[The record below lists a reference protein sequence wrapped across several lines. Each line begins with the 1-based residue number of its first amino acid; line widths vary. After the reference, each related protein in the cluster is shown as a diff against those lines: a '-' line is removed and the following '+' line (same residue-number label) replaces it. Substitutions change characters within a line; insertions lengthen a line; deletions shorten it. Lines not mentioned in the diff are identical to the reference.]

1 MKKIHII
8 GLVMIAVAAFIMMTA
23 SQDIT
28 NYADFKQA
36 ETSNARVKIVGE
48 LAKDKDI
55 VYDPSVDADS
65 MTFFLTDDKGET
77 RKVKLLKAKP
87 QDFERA
93 ESIVLTGSMKQ
104 GTFVADEILM
114 KCPSKY
120 KTEEMAIEQ
129 AS

>member
-1 MKKIHII
+1 
-8 GLVMIAVAAFIMMTA
+8 MIAVAAVIMMTA
-23 SQDIT
+23 SQDVST
-28 NYADFKQA
+28 FADFQQA
-36 ETSNARVKIVGE
+36 ETSNARVKIVGK
-48 LAKDKDI
+48 LAKDKEI